1 MSDDQRIV
9 VTGIGIVSPIGIGRE
24 DAWDS
29 AAAGRSGAGPIE
41 GFDATDQRVKVAC
54 EVSDFDPGD
63 FMGRKNARRMDRFS
77 QFAVAAARLAV
88 DDAGLEVNGGD
99 GIGAVVGTGTGGG
112 IIRDAQHDVYLE
124 RGAERVSPFTIP
136 QSVPNMGSAM
146 VSIELGLRGPV
157 LTTSTACAAGTD
169 AIGTALAMLRR
180 GSADVILAGGAE
192 AMITPFWV
200 AGFDAMRV
208 LSRRNDDPE
217 RAARP
222 FDSGRDGFLIGEGA
236 AILVLERLSAARA
249 RGAEAVCELVGYGA
263 SADAHHFADP
273 DPSGVPQARAVSAAM
288 SDAGLKAEDIG
299 YVNAHGGASEPGDPA
314 EILALRQALGDSA
327 RRTAISSTKAI
338 HGHCLGAAGA
348 VEGAL
353 TALAVHHGFVPP
365 TANLD
370 DLDPD
375 CAGLD
380 HVTGEGRAM
389 QLGAAMS
396 TSFGLGGHNAAL
408 VFGALNGDA

>member
-1 MSDDQRIV
+1 MSDDGRIV
-9 VTGIGIVSPIGIGRE
+9 VTGIGIVSPIGIGKE
-24 DAWDS
+24 DAWR
-29 AAAGRSGAGPIE
+29 AAAEGRSGAGPIE
-41 GFDATDQRVKVAC
+41 GFDASDQRVRVAC
-54 EVSDFDPGD
+54 EVGDFEPAD
-63 FMGRKNARRMDRFS
+63 FMGRKNARRMERFS
-77 QFAVAAARLAV
+77 QFAVAAAQLAV
-88 DDAGLEVNGGD
+88 DDAGLSVNGGE
-99 GIGAVVGTGTGGG
+99 GIGAVVGTGTGGS
-112 IIRDAQHDVYLE
+112 IIRDTQHDIYLE
-124 RGAERVSPFTIP
+124 RGADRISPFTIP

-169 AIGTALAMLRR
+169 AIGTAMAMIRR

-208 LSRRNDDPE
+208 LSRRNED
-217 RAARP
+217 ATTAGRP
-222 FDSGRDGFLIGEGA
+222 FDAGRDGFLIGEGG
-236 AILVLERLSAARA
+236 AILVLERLEGARS
-249 RGAEAVCELVGYGA
+249 RGAEPICEVLGYGA
-263 SADAHHFADP
+263 SADAYHFADP
-273 DPSGVPQARAVSAAM
+273 DPSGVPQARAVAAALA
-288 SDAGLKAEDIG
+288 DADLEPADIG

-314 EILALRQALGDSA
+314 EILALRQALGESA
-327 RRTAISSTKAI
+327 NRTAISSTKAI

-353 TALAVHHGFVPP
+353 TALAVHHGFAPP

-370 DLDPD
+370 DLDPE

-380 HVTGEGRAM
+380 HVVGEGRSM
-389 QLGAAMS
+389 DLRAAMS

-408 VFGALNGDA
+408 VFGAPDRA

>member
-1 MSDDQRIV
+1 MSDDDRIV
-9 VTGIGIVSPIGIGRE
+9 VTGIGIVSPIGIGKE
-24 DAWDS
+24 DAWRS
-29 AAAGRSGAGPIE
+29 AAEGRSGAGPIE
-41 GFDATDQRVKVAC
+41 GFDASDQRVQVAC
-54 EVSDFDPGD
+54 EVGDFEPGD

-77 QFAVAAARLAV
+77 QFAVAAAQLAV
-88 DDAGLEVNGGD
+88 DDAGLSLNGGE
-99 GIGAVVGTGTGGG
+99 GIGAVVGTGTGGS
-112 IIRDAQHDVYLE
+112 IIRDAQHDIYLE
-124 RGAERVSPFTIP
+124 RGADRVSPFTIP

-169 AIGTALAMLRR
+169 AIGTAVAMLRR
-180 GSADVILAGGAE
+180 GSADIILAGGAE

-208 LSRRNDDPE
+208 LSRRNDDPTT
-217 RAARP
+217 AARP
-222 FDSGRDGFLIGEGA
+222 FDAGRDGFLIGEGG
-236 AILVLERLSAARA
+236 AILVLERLPAARS
-249 RGAEAVCELVGYGA
+249 RGAEPICEVLGYGA

-273 DPSGVPQARAVSAAM
+273 DPSGVPQARAVTAALT
-288 SDAGLKAEDIG
+288 DAGVEAAEVG

-314 EILALRQALGDSA
+314 EILALRQALGESA
-327 RRTAISSTKAI
+327 NRTTISSTKAI

-365 TANLD
+365 TANLE

-380 HVTGEGRAM
+380 HVMGEGRS
-389 QLGAAMS
+389 LDLSAAMS

-408 VFGALNGDA
+408 VFGAADRA